1 MVARILI
8 WSLIESDTT
17 VAELRDALP
26 ELEQP
31 STWLWSE
38 ASERFGAV
46 TFDEDVPPALER
58 ARELIGRDPDVYEE
72 FDAL

>member
-1 MVARILI
+1 M
-8 WSLIESDTT
+8 WSLFESQTT
-17 VAELRDALP
+17 IDELREALP
-26 ELEQP
+26 DLEEP
-31 STWLWSE
+31 GTWLWSE

-58 ARELIGRDPDVYEE
+58 ARELIGRDPDIYEE

>member
-1 MVARILI
+1 M
-8 WSLIESDTT
+8 WSLFDSQTT
-17 VAELRDALP
+17 IDELREALP
-26 ELEQP
+26 DLEEP
-31 STWLWSE
+31 GTWLWSE